1 MNSGVQFADEDD
13 SLARIASKMNV
24 ATPVDRKIK
33 KLSTNL
39 LVAIESLC
47 KRISLGIKNKFSDRN
62 KTKIQT
68 GSTSGRILVLE
79 VTLI

>member
-1 MNSGVQFADEDD
+1 
-13 SLARIASKMNV
+13 MNV
-24 ATPVDRKIK
+24 ATPVDKKIK
-33 KLSTNL
+33 RLSANL
-39 LVAIESLC
+39 VVATRSLR
-47 KRISLGIKNKFSDRN
+47 KRMFLGIKNAPSESN

>member
-1 MNSGVQFADEDD
+1 MVDGDD

-24 ATPVDRKIK
+24 ATPVDRKIRR
-33 KLSTNL
+33 LSANL
-39 LVAIESLC
+39 LIAIKSLR
-47 KRISLGIKNKFSDRN
+47 KRMFLGIKNMPSESS

-79 VTLI
+79 VTLV